1 VPKQTEVLV
10 IGGGL
15 IGSFVAYWMRSTMPS
30 FNVTVIERL
39 RCKYSFLCIQNVKKV
54 SNSKIKERIK
64 CF

>member
-30 FNVTVIERL
+30 FNVTVIE
-39 RCKYSFLCIQNVKKV
+39 KDSDVNIAFYVYKM
-54 SNSKIKERIK
+54 
-64 CF
+64 